1 MLKSGEFKPYSTST
15 LKGIFLLFLIIL
27 STMNSFSLTLIE
39 SGKSS
44 YVIVLARNPAKH
56 ELKAAQVLQQYLQEI
71 SGVLIPIKDDST
83 SESPFEIVLGST
95 QRTEVS
101 VPDRIINDGFIVET
115 RGNKLQINGKGKGTL
130 YGVYTLLEDYL
141 GCRKYTSDYKFI
153 PKKEKISLPEISDLQ
168 NPVFSFR
175 SLHYFDAE
183 TDQEYIDW
191 HKLNRIEDQWG
202 LWGHS
207 FFKLLSP
214 SVYFKQHP
222 EYFSLV
228 NGKRKA
234 MQLCLT
240 NPDVLKIVGDK
251 LRDLMADEP
260 EMNIWSVSQNDD
272 IGACECENCSALN
285 KKHQSYQG
293 SLLTFVNQLAE
304 RFPEKKIATM
314 AYNFSRKSPVGIKP
328 LENVI
333 IFFSTIDI
341 NRAKPVQ
348 TDPRSEVFRKEYEAW
363 SALASSVFVWDYV
376 VQFSN
381 YFSPFPNLNTLKPNF
396 DYLSGFNP
404 SGFFI
409 QGSVEVS
416 GELAGLRSYILAKL
430 LWNPKIDVEKTKEE
444 FLNSYYGIAAPL
456 VKNYLDLIHQN
467 ADKSWK
473 RMDIYD
479 NPVIPFNTYLKKSD
493 LLDYESILDSALQL
507 VEHDPVLLKRVEMLS
522 LTIQFAILQQSKF
535 YGIDD
540 SGVFSLDGKGWKV
553 HQSVRDRLN
562 KFLTL
567 ANRYGITQLNE
578 SGLSPEQY
586 QSEWEVLF
594 KAGPDIHKALN
605 KPIKLITP
613 NHDDFSGK
621 GAETLVDGAVGSE
634 DFQFN
639 WLGWNGENM
648 VVLIDLQEIM
658 KISNLKMSF
667 LENQRFYMFL
677 PKSIHVEVSS
687 DGEKFKQ
694 ISSIYIPDP
703 VQGAQNSI
711 QTFNLKFRKTK
722 TRYVKVTA
730 INQPSLPE
738 WRFRSD
744 RKPWILTD
752 EVMVD

>member
-1 MLKSGEFKPYSTST
+1 MD
-15 LKGIFLLFLIIL
+15 
-27 STMNSFSLTLIE
+27 SFSLTLIE
-39 SGKSS
+39 NGKSS
-44 YVIVLARNPAKH
+44 YVIVLASKPGKY
-56 ELKAAQVLQQYLQEI
+56 ELKAAQVLQQYLHEMT
-71 SGVLIPIKDDST
+71 GVLIPIKDDNT
-83 SESPFEIVLGST
+83 SESPFEIVLGNS
-95 QRTEVS
+95 QRADVS
-101 VPDRIINDGFIVET
+101 VLDRIINDGFIIET
-115 RGNKLQINGKGKGTL
+115 RANKLQINGKGKGTL

-153 PKKEKISLPEISDLQ
+153 PKKVRISLPEISDLQ

-214 SVYFKQHP
+214 SIYFKQHP

-260 EMNIWSVSQNDD
+260 EMDIWSVSQNDD
-272 IGACECENCSALN
+272 IGACECGNCTALN
-285 KKHQSYQG
+285 QKYQSYQG

-304 RFPEKKIATM
+304 RFPDKKIATM
-314 AYNFSRKSPVGIKP
+314 AYTFSRKPPVGIK
-328 LENVI
+328 LLKNVI

-348 TDPRSEVFRKEYEAW
+348 TDPRSTFFRKEFEAW
-363 SALASSVFVWDYV
+363 SALTSSVYVWDYV

-381 YFSPFPNLNTLKPNF
+381 YFSPFPNLNILKPNF
-396 DYLSGFNP
+396 DYISGFKP
-404 SGFFI
+404 AGLFI
-409 QGSVEVS
+409 QGSVEVP

-430 LWNPKIDVEKTKEE
+430 LWNPKSDAEKIKEE
-444 FLNSYYGIAAPL
+444 FLDAYYGIAAPHI
-456 VKNYLDLIHQN
+456 KNYLDLIHLN
-467 ADKSWK
+467 AGKSWK

-493 LLDYESILDSALQL
+493 LLDYEAILDSALR
-507 VEHDPVLLKRVEMLS
+507 VTVHDDVLLKRVEI
-522 LTIQFAILQQSKF
+522 LTLPIHFAILQQAKF

-540 SGVFSLDGKGWKV
+540 SGVFSVDGRNWKV
-553 HQSVRDRLN
+553 NQSVKNRLD
-562 KFLTL
+562 KFLTIL
-567 ANRYGITQLNE
+567 SKYEITQLNE
-578 SGLSPEQY
+578 SGLTPKQY
-586 QSEWEVLF
+586 QSEWEDLF
-594 KAGPDIHKALN
+594 KAGPNLHKALH
-605 KPIKLITP
+605 KPIKLLTP

-621 GAETLVDGAVGSE
+621 GAKTLVDGALGSE

-639 WLGWNGENM
+639 WLGWNGDNM
-648 VVLIDLQEIM
+648 EVLIDMEELV
-658 KISNLKMSF
+658 KINSVKLSF

-677 PKSIHVEVSS
+677 PKSIRVEVSS
-687 DGEKFKQ
+687 DGKKYRQ
-694 ISSIYIPDP
+694 ISSLDLSEP

-711 QTFNLKFRKTK
+711 QTYELKFRMTK
-722 TRYVKVTA
+722 TRYVKVIA
-730 INQPSLPE
+730 INLPLLPE
-738 WRFRSD
+738 WRFRAD
-744 RKPWILTD
+744 RKPWIMTD
-752 EVMVD
+752 EIIVN